1 MRCRIRLPVTVLM
14 TLAAVTSIGLAQCN
28 RGGGRS
34 PSAGANTTSFAP
46 QFASAGFNSPLT
58 SQFGAQQL
66 TPQLALQ
73 RQMLMQQMQLR
84 QAMMQRQQPQ
94 GLQQAQQQFAQR
106 QRSVRGPRPDRQRQA
121 STESIARRDNIRQQN
136 AEKVFASAQRAE
148 RRGDT
153 RKAEKYYERVVRIL
167 GPEAS
172 LSERAETAIAVL
184 TSDGDADLLELKSAL
199 ASIE

>member
-1 MRCRIRLPVTVLM
+1 
-14 TLAAVTSIGLAQCN
+14 
-28 RGGGRS
+28 
-34 PSAGANTTSFAP
+34 
-46 QFASAGFNSPLT
+46 
-58 SQFGAQQL
+58 
-66 TPQLALQ
+66 
-73 RQMLMQQMQLR
+73 MLMQQMQLR

-106 QRSVRGPRPDRQRQA
+106 QRSARGSRPARQRQA

-172 LSERAETAIAVL
+172 LSERAETAIASL
-184 TSDGDADLLELKSAL
+184 TTDGDAELLEIKSAL